1 MRLHA
6 DWFLRFAIASVFL
19 VQGFGKFP
27 LDPNMATAFG
37 LPMILWAG
45 AGVTEITVSLI
56 LLTSGFVRNWNW
68 ADHLTR
74 GAGLATVAVMTGVIN
89 AVGPDN
95 IKDIILY
102 DNLHVLLWSMGA
114 YFALRGNK

>member
-6 DWFLRFAIASVFL
+6 DWFLRFGLASVFL

-27 LDPNMATAFG
+27 LDPNMAAAFG
-37 LPMILWAG
+37 LPLFMWGA
-45 AGVTEITVSLI
+45 AGVTEVTVSII
-56 LLTSGFVRNWNW
+56 LLSSGFIRGWGW

-74 GAGLATVAVMTGVIN
+74 FAGLATVAVMIGVID

-102 DNLHVLLWSMGA
+102 DNLHVLLLSIGA
-114 YFALRGNK
+114 YFAISGNK

>member
-6 DWFLRFAIASVFL
+6 DWFLRLALASVFL

-37 LPMILWAG
+37 LPTLLWGA
-45 AGVTEITVSLI
+45 AGVSEITVSFI
-56 LLTSGFVRNWNW
+56 LLTSGFVRSWDW

-74 GAGLATVAVMTGVIN
+74 FAGLTTVAIMTGVIN
-89 AVGPDN
+89 AVGPDTL
-95 IKDIILY
+95 KDIILY
-102 DNLHVLLWSMGA
+102 DNLHVLLWSIGA
-114 YFALRGNK
+114 YFALRGNR